1 MASQS
6 PQQRVDALAAR
17 SQVLRVDAGFG
28 ELQFRYWPGP
38 EKAPVLLL
46 VHGGSGSWTHWVK
59 NIVSLQRA
67 YHLWAID
74 LPGLGESDTLPHGYS
89 AEDAVQAFVL
99 ACQRHPNLK
108 RCHVVAFSWGC
119 AVAAQGALHL
129 SANFQSLTLI
139 GPASIGD
146 VSRAGGM
153 KPLKR
158 RKPGMSAI
166 ELEALHRTN
175 LAHLMIADVAKI
187 DELAVYLQSSNTR
200 RARFNSPQ
208 FARNTMVLEA
218 VASLA
223 LPIQVLYG
231 DLDGPALPDVAGK
244 ERLFLEANPHVQFC
258 LVPGSGHWLAYEQ
271 PEEFEQRLNT
281 FIRQVTPEG

>member
-89 AEDAVQAFVL
+89 AEDAVQAFCAGLPTSSKPQAVPCGCL
-99 ACQRHPNLK
+99 LLGLRGCSARSAALK
-108 RCHVVAFSWGC
+108 RELSKLNVDWAC
-119 AVAAQGALHL
+119 LHWRC
-129 SANFQSLTLI
+129 FE
-139 GPASIGD
+139 GRGY
-146 VSRAGGM
+146 
-153 KPLKR
+153 
-158 RKPGMSAI
+158 
-166 ELEALHRTN
+166 EA
-175 LAHLMIADVAKI
+175 
-187 DELAVYLQSSNTR
+187 
-200 RARFNSPQ
+200 P
-208 FARNTMVLEA
+208 
-218 VASLA
+218 
-223 LPIQVLYG
+223 
-231 DLDGPALPDVAGK
+231 
-244 ERLFLEANPHVQFC
+244 
-258 LVPGSGHWLAYEQ
+258 
-271 PEEFEQRLNT
+271 
-281 FIRQVTPEG
+281 